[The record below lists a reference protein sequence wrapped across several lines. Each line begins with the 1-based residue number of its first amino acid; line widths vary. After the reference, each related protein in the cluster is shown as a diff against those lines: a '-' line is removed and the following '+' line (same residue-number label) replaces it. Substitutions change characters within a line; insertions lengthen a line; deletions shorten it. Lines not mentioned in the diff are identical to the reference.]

1 MRRSHMSEIMR
12 TINATSSLRA
22 AVLQYSQRC
31 KQPVQQPAGSGV
43 AVLQRVMAWPGTWHC
58 TVSQQGRAPCGASQC
73 HGPLFPADG
82 LRMMCARGASAQA
95 AQRPIPR
102 NGRSPLRRGCPLLNP
117 RPTPR
122 NERATHA
129 MMVSRCN
136 AAFAMSFSKAHTPS
150 VLRGIPRY
158 YSTRFQ
164 ISSQPKMKTEAQHHA
179 LLRRRRARPAL

>member
-1 MRRSHMSEIMR
+1 MRRAACEPR
-12 TINATSSLRA
+12 CCNTANVANSLCNNLREA
-22 AVLQYSQRC
+22 ALPC
-31 KQPVQQPAGSGV
+31 CNGS
-43 AVLQRVMAWPGTWHC
+43 WPGLARGT
-58 TVSQQGRAPCGASQC
+58 APCCNKGVRRAASQC

-102 NGRSPLRRGCPLLNP
+102 NGRSPLRRGCPPINP

-136 AAFAMSFSKAHTPS
+136 AAFAMSPKSGSS
-150 VLRGIPRY
+150 VLRVFDSVLILNPRY
-158 YSTRFQ
+158 PPIPPGTPRYPPIPPDTPR
-164 ISSQPKMKTEAQHHA
+164 
-179 LLRRRRARPAL
+179 